1 MLMTQ
6 FMNYEPGD
14 LLVTC
19 FERGIVVLLSGR
31 GDKSFSRKGREQAT
45 VTNVWV
51 YASLQMATE
60 RGVYRIAG
68 YDRLIPVIETISF

>member
-31 GDKSFSRKGREQAT
+31 GDKSFSRKGRE
-45 VTNVWV
+45 
-51 YASLQMATE
+51 
-60 RGVYRIAG
+60 
-68 YDRLIPVIETISF
+68 